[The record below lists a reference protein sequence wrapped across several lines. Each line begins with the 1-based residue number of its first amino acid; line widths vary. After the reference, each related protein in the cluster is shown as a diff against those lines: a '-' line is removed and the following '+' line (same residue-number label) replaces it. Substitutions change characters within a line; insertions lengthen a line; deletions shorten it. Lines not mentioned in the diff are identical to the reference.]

1 MSNGINQNATSYTTA
16 SVQEEGLLAL
26 CSGHCSAWAGHS
38 LTAVPGFL
46 STGSMAQGSRASL
59 SHAPDS
65 CTVFGGSVMEGL
77 SVPFPSPQA

>member
-1 MSNGINQNATSYTTA
+1 
-16 SVQEEGLLAL
+16 
-26 CSGHCSAWAGHS
+26 
-38 LTAVPGFL
+38 
-46 STGSMAQGSRASL
+46 MAQGSRASL